1 MVQGFCGMNIVPVH
15 SATIDPRSVAGA
27 LADEF
32 RAQGDELVL
41 PALELLTAQVWLETG
56 GRVTNNNFG
65 NEMAAGFAK
74 DGTERASWSGDAWR
88 PPWFPEPTEATPTK
102 YVTLHQRM
110 RGTWPG
116 NGYKI
121 DVPSAFR
128 SYPSPAAGLSNH
140 VHVLRTNFPALVAAA
155 ASGDPEQFRLAVVT
169 PDPKT
174 KLRYSPD
181 YGPSAVKTLTQLR
194 DQFRAQKAF
203 DGLAAAGGG
212 AAGAVAVVLALG
224 AAFAIWKL
232 A

>member
-1 MVQGFCGMNIVPVH
+1 MNIVPAH
-15 SATIDPRSVAGA
+15 SATIDPHSVAGA
-27 LADEF
+27 LAGEF
-32 RAQGDELVL
+32 SAQGQALAL

-56 GRVTNNNFG
+56 GRVMNNNFG

-88 PPWFPEPTEATPTK
+88 PPWYQEPTEATPTK
-102 YVTLHQRM
+102 YVDLHARM

-128 SYPSPAAGLSNH
+128 SYSSPAAGMSNH

-181 YGPSAVKTLTQLR
+181 YGATATNTLRQLR
-194 DQFRAQKAF
+194 DQFRAQKVF
-203 DGLAAAGGG
+203 EGLAAASSGAGG
-212 AAGAVAVVLALG
+212 AAAVVLALG